1 MNADRFAALTRL
13 VRYPSR
19 RGVLALAGSAASGLA
34 LRVGSPRT
42 AAKKKRKKKKQ
53 KGAPPL
59 DLAFACPGPAESF
72 LAFQQRDRVA
82 QVFVAGR
89 SGRLRR
95 IQIPVEKT
103 SGDNDYVVQ
112 LLRVADSVPLHTG
125 INVLAAV
132 PIPNS
137 AVPAGESVLTADFS
151 GPVLEEGEEYAAAVG
166 RVGNLIVGMR
176 VDSGNDCAGVP
187 FSAVASDP
195 FVASDDLDLVVSVFV
210 D

>member
-1 MNADRFAALTRL
+1 MNASRLPALMRL
-13 VRYPSR
+13 IHHHSR
-19 RGVLALAGSAASGLA
+19 RRVLALAGSAASGFA
-34 LRVGSPRT
+34 LRVGSPPT
-42 AAKKKRKKKKQ
+42 AAKKKRKKKKK

-59 DLAFACPGPAESF
+59 NLAFACPGPAESF
-72 LAFQQRDRVA
+72 LAFQLRDRVA

-89 SGRLRR
+89 GGRLRR

-125 INVLAAV
+125 ITVLAAAV
-132 PIPNS
+132 IPN
-137 AVPAGESVLTADFS
+137 AVVPAGESLLTADFS

-166 RVGNLIVGMR
+166 RVGNLVVGMR

-187 FSAVASDP
+187 FSAVGTDP
-195 FVASDDLDLVVSVFV
+195 FVASDGLDLVVSVLV